1 MDLKLLNKQ
10 GNKLTFLIK
19 DTNAA
24 FVNTLRR
31 VMTSEVPT
39 LAIKNVTFVKNNSA
53 LFDEVVAHR
62 LGMLPLV
69 TDLDSYVLKEK
80 CTCKGAGCAKCQVS
94 ITLKAEGPL
103 TVYASDLKSQDPKVK
118 PVYPKMPIIKLL
130 KEQELEFEAVA
141 TLGLGKEHAKF
152 SPCHAYY
159 KGYPKITIDKV
170 KNVEDVAKSCPINVY
185 EAKGRNLNVVNL
197 EACTLCMACVDV
209 CDPKDSVKVEGSE
222 KDFIFTIES
231 WGKLSAEEILKRT
244 LDVVDEKLTEFSTLL
259 NKVK

>member
-39 LAIKNVTFVKNNSA
+39 LAIRNVTFVKNNSA

-130 KEQELEFEAVA
+130 KGQELEFEAVA
-141 TLGLGKEHAKF
+141 TLGLGKEHTKF
-152 SPCHAYY
+152 SPCHVYY

-170 KNVEDVAKSCPINVY
+170 KNIEDVAKSCPVNVY

-244 LDVVDEKLTEFSTLL
+244 LDVVDEKLTEFATLL